1 MPATSP
7 SASSGLH
14 IPPARPPE
22 TAAVPAAPAVAV
34 APTPTPPPS
43 IARTPLSAPRR
54 DWRPLWAQP
63 EREGDLPALGLEK
76 KLSQSQAAATGAGAI
91 AVVAARQ
98 LSEGNVLNA
107 TVLGVGAAMLAVGS
121 ASQTD
126 LEDLRVPLA
135 AAINAGYDF
144 RAASS
149 LQDRAISNNISA
161 GVSSALAVVAADQL
175 LAGNLMPAATAAVG
189 STMIRTLAMADVH
202 ELAEKFTS

>member
-7 SASSGLH
+7 SASSGPH

-22 TAAVPAAPAVAV
+22 TAAAPAAPAVAV

-43 IARTPLSAPRR
+43 IARTPLSTPRR

-76 KLSQSQAAATGAGAI
+76 KLGQSQAAATGAGAI

-98 LSEGNVLNA
+98 LSEGKVLNA
-107 TVLGVGAAMLAVGS
+107 TILGAGAAMLAVGS
-121 ASQTD
+121 ASQTS
-126 LEDLRVPLA
+126 LEDLREPLA
-135 AAINAGYDF
+135 AAIRSGYGF
-144 RAASS
+144 RVGS

-161 GVSSALAVVAADQL
+161 AMSSALAVVAADQL
-175 LAGNLMPAATAAVG
+175 LAGNLMPAAAAAAG